1 MDTNAVREL
10 TLEEMIELGY
20 DARDIQAKLER
31 KLAKRDSDKKKE
43 RQVKAR
49 EVVVSAIKDYL
60 TVLGVPAEQL
70 DRSTLDVVL
79 QSFEKEIE
87 PALKVFN
94 AMPKKKNDRSTLD
107 DAALESAFGTL
118 RAFADSL

>member
-1 MDTNAVREL
+1 MNDTVREL

-20 DARDIQAKLER
+20 DARDIKAKLDK
-31 KLAKRDSDKKKE
+31 KLAKRDFDKKKE
-43 RQVKAR
+43 QQAKAR
-49 EVVVSAIKDYL
+49 EYVVSAIKDYL

-70 DRSTLDVVL
+70 DRSTLDAVL

-87 PALKVFN
+87 PALKVFS
-94 AMPKKKNDRSTLD
+94 AIPKKKNERSTLD
-107 DAALESAFGTL
+107 DVALESAFGTL